1 MKEYF
6 IKKRNYTPDVWNEIE
21 PAKIDSNK
29 WLPAGPPAEAKVFY
43 DGENLYIRY
52 EVKENSVTIRAKKMH
67 DPVYQDSCA
76 EFFMR
81 PAKDKRYLNFET
93 NAVGTMLLGLGE
105 TGEGRERVEQDP
117 SIFEMK
123 PSIKNPDEFKGDKW
137 TLEYKIPFSFL
148 RKITEI
154 LMFPTDFTVI
164 SSNAETKR
172 LRNTMLRGMKSKAAK
187 SIFTGLNFS
196 ESWYLKYNE
205 RQFY

>member
-123 PSIKNPDEFKGDKW
+123 SSIKNPDEFKGDKW

-148 RKITEI
+148 RKIYGDFDVSDGFYGNFFKCGDKTPQEHYASWNEI
-154 LMFPTDFTVI
+154 ESCEI
-164 SSNAETKR
+164 
-172 LRNTMLRGMKSKAAK
+172 
-187 SIFTGLNFS
+187 NFHKP
-196 ESWYLKYNE
+196 EFFGKLVFE
-205 RQFY
+205 V

>member
-148 RKITEI
+148 RKIYG
-154 LMFPTDFTVI
+154 DFDVSDGFYGNFFKCGDKTPQEHY
-164 SSNAETKR
+164 A
-172 LRNTMLRGMKSKAAK
+172 
-187 SIFTGLNFS
+187 SIFTSLNFS